1 MPENNNKSAPK
12 GELTDSS
19 KLTIDDALQS
29 IREIA
34 DKIEKLV
41 LEKEDPT
48 PHK

>member
-1 MPENNNKSAPK
+1 MSENNNKSAAK
-12 GELTDSS
+12 GELTASS

-48 PHK
+48 PLK